1 MEMDASL
8 RWLPPLSLSLE
19 PVEATVQMR
28 KSRGKS
34 LTHARGNCDCEK
46 LRALARVSD
55 VRCSS
60 SSEHGIFVQAGAE
73 MSFKGDINPLLSQ
86 MQILQKQEK
95 I

>member
-55 VRCSS
+55 VRRS
-60 SSEHGIFVQAGAE
+60 SSEHGIFVQDGAE
-73 MSFKGDINPLLSQ
+73 MCSKGDINPLLSQ